1 MVSKYVWVYEGE
13 GRGAHEMTTT
23 AAVSER
29 RELEP
34 RRAIVTVKAAT
45 SCSAHTVIG
54 TAVAI
59 STYVEGAE
67 ARTIPSIIA
76 CSSHAL
82 TRMAAPHAAAAPRQL
97 QRGCLFGSCCSFSR
111 LPSISPSWLSIA
123 HQTAPSTAWPS
134 AVGLYWLPF
143 ARLGRLLLLAACLTP
158 SSTSSGAFCGS
169 LVVFAAWPW

>member
-54 TAVAI
+54 TAVAT
-59 STYVEGAE
+59 STYVEGAD
-67 ARTIPSIIA
+67 ASTMPSIIA
-76 CSSHAL
+76 CSSHAH
-82 TRMAAPHAAAAPRQL
+82 TRIAAPHATAAQRQL
-97 QRGCLFGSCCSFSR
+97 QRGCFGSCCSFCR
-111 LPSISPSWLSIA
+111 PPSISSSWLSIA
-123 HQTAPSTAWPS
+123 HQTASSTAWPS
-134 AVGLYWLPF
+134 AVGLYWFPF
-143 ARLGRLLLLAACLTP
+143 ACLGRLLLLVACLPP

-169 LVVFAAWPW
+169 LVVLAAWPW